1 MNKIYRRLWS
11 TARQCW
17 IVASELASP
26 RGKRAST
33 VLAAGTVGLVMLA
46 TVAQAAEREVEP
58 GEFDEQ
64 SLVEDYP
71 ATPYVADPA
80 LRGLLSSF
88 PLQSAAAAGSINSL
102 HTQVAL
108 TTDNFYRDSTVSGDL
123 QMILGSRS
131 SLTGSKS
138 VGYGSLLTA
147 SGTNNVAVGY
157 GVRVRQGYSTAVGAE
172 SYTDGVGATAFGNN
186 AKAYADNSIAVG
198 SGSRTNDGAGI
209 SRIAIGGDAYAGSSG
224 WTGAIALGGDSRAE
238 YDGVVIGYGAKS
250 SATGA
255 VALGSWS
262 VANETN
268 TVSVGSSGTKRRI
281 VNVND
286 ARLSSTS
293 SDAVT
298 GKQLYATN
306 SNVTKAQTAADGAK
320 TTATAAQST
329 ANTANSNANSA
340 LAKANAVSGL
350 VSQVSAAGN
359 VRLGGENTGTVLDVR
374 NKSNAVRSITGLKD
388 GALSTSSTEA
398 VTGKQ
403 LNATNTNVTS
413 AKTAAD
419 AAKTTAAAAQ
429 STATTANTNA
439 NTALAKA
446 NTVSGLVSQVSATG
460 NVRLGGEN
468 TGTVL
473 DARNKS
479 NAVRSITGL
488 KDGALSA
495 SSTEAVTG
503 KQLNATNAN
512 VTTAQTVADAAKTT
526 ATAAQTT
533 ATTANT
539 NANTALAKANTV
551 SGLVSQVSA
560 SGNVRL
566 GGENTGTV
574 LDARNK
580 SNAVRSI
587 TGLKDGALSTSST
600 EAVTGKQLNATNSN
614 VAAVKS
620 TADAAQ
626 ARVAVLNGLVG
637 QVSASGNV
645 RLGADNTGTVVDVA
659 NKTGAKRKLQNL
671 ANGVLSASS
680 ADAVTGQ
687 QLNATNSEVSSVRTA
702 ATAAKTAADAARGV
716 ADGAVL
722 KADAL
727 GGLVGQV
734 SASGN
739 VRLGAENTGTV
750 LDVRNKS
757 NAVRSI
763 TGLKDGALST
773 SSTEAVTGKQLN
785 ATNTNVTSAKT
796 AADAAKTTAAAAQ
809 STATTANTNANT
821 ALAKANTVSGLVSQ
835 VSATGNVRL
844 GGENTG
850 TVLDARNK
858 SNAVRSI
865 TGLKDGALSASSTEA
880 VTGKQLNATN
890 ANVTTAQTVADAAKT
905 TATAAQTTATTANT
919 NANTALAK
927 ANTVSGL
934 VSQVSASGNVRL
946 GGENTGTV
954 LDARNKSN
962 AVRSITGLK
971 DGALSTSST
980 EAVTG
985 KQLNATN
992 SNVAAVKSTADAAQ
1006 ARVAVLNG
1014 LVGQVSASGN
1024 VRLGADN
1031 TGTVVDVANKS
1042 GAKRKL
1048 QNLANGVLSTSST
1061 DAVTGQQLN
1070 ATNSEV
1076 TSVRTAATAAKT
1088 AADAA
1093 RGVADGAVLKA
1104 DALGGL
1110 VGQVSASG
1118 NVRLG
1123 AENTGTIVDVANK
1136 TGAKRRIYNIA
1147 NGTLSAGSTDAVTGQ
1162 QLFATNATV
1171 ETQRQDLAGHAQ
1183 QLADQDGRI
1192 ADNRVEVDALRADF
1206 DNFDPDLDGVVKFS
1220 ANRRLVDMEGAR
1232 VSGVAAGDISSATS
1246 TDAVNGG
1253 QLFATNVRVRE
1264 IEREG
1269 RFLSIGFDD
1278 ESIDADAGLLGI
1290 ALGDSARASV
1300 SSEGGVAIGSFA
1312 AADALNS
1319 VALGRG
1325 AVVAES
1331 AESGFALGVGS
1342 NVYAKEGVAF
1352 GALSRVVAGA
1362 DGAVALGSYSV
1373 ATEEN
1378 TVSVGNSSVKRRLVN
1393 LDRGISDHDATTITQ
1408 LNEALAGL
1416 GGGAGVDA
1424 LGNVV
1429 GPTYS
1434 VQGGKQDNVGD
1445 ALAALDGAVVRSDS
1459 RVDGLEGQLRATFQ
1473 QSSSTRVDGVGQL
1486 NLAGTQGMV
1495 LSNLADGRIAAGS
1508 RDAVTGSQLYAAKQD
1523 IARNREEIE
1532 QLASQAGTG
1541 ASQRSVSVQ
1550 NQGLIDFG
1558 GARVTGVLPGEV
1570 SAHSYDAVTGAQ
1582 LFESN
1587 SRISNLEQ
1595 NGQLIAV
1602 SKDQE
1607 SIEAKAGLMGVAI
1620 GDGAEASLDSD
1631 GGTALGSYARARGRG
1646 SVALGRGS
1654 FVHNDAD
1661 GGIAI
1666 STGANVYAS
1675 GGIAIGNFS
1684 TVERNAVKSVA
1695 IGGGSVATEA
1705 DTVSFGSYTYQRRLV
1720 NVANGRNTN
1729 DAATIGQLR
1738 GALSTLGGNIDA
1750 NGNVTTPGFNVQG
1763 QHQSTVNDA
1772 LTTLDSAVVTTG
1784 SRMDRVETQLRSV
1797 FQETPST
1804 RSDGTHQ
1811 LTLAGANGMVISNV
1825 ANGLIAAGSR
1835 EAVNGGQLH
1844 AVQQQL
1850 NGRMDGLEQRVDGQP
1865 QSRALSTASAAPT
1878 EQVTP
1883 TPEVSGSPQVA
1894 SAGEGASPAPQPK
1907 SKKDDTPSP
1916 TPQVDT
1922 AELEKML
1929 ARANEYTDGAIS
1941 NFERRLDKM
1950 DKRFNRMAAMS
1961 SAQTAMAM
1969 NTAGLATYNRLGAG
1983 VGYAEGESAM
1993 AVGYQRV
2000 LNDKGSATF
2009 SLNGAFTN
2017 SGERSMGVG
2026 VGIGW

>member
-439 NTALAKA
+439 STALAKA
-446 NTVSGLVSQVSATG
+446 NTVSGLV
-460 NVRLGGEN
+460 N
-468 TGTVL
+468 
-473 DARNKS
+473 
-479 NAVRSITGL
+479 
-488 KDGALSA
+488 
-495 SSTEAVTG
+495 
-503 KQLNATNAN
+503 
-512 VTTAQTVADAAKTT
+512 
-526 ATAAQTT
+526 
-533 ATTANT
+533 
-539 NANTALAKANTV
+539 
-551 SGLVSQVSA
+551 
-560 SGNVRL
+560 
-566 GGENTGTV
+566 
-574 LDARNK
+574 
-580 SNAVRSI
+580 
-587 TGLKDGALSTSST
+587 
-600 EAVTGKQLNATNSN
+600 
-614 VAAVKS
+614 
-620 TADAAQ
+620 
-626 ARVAVLNGLVG
+626 
-637 QVSASGNV
+637 
-645 RLGADNTGTVVDVA
+645 
-659 NKTGAKRKLQNL
+659 
-671 ANGVLSASS
+671 
-680 ADAVTGQ
+680 
-687 QLNATNSEVSSVRTA
+687 
-702 ATAAKTAADAARGV
+702 
-716 ADGAVL
+716 
-722 KADAL
+722 
-727 GGLVGQV
+727 QV

-750 LDVRNKS
+750 LDV
-757 NAVRSI
+757 
-763 TGLKDGALST
+763 
-773 SSTEAVTGKQLN
+773 
-785 ATNTNVTSAKT
+785 
-796 AADAAKTTAAAAQ
+796 
-809 STATTANTNANT
+809 
-821 ALAKANTVSGLVSQ
+821 
-835 VSATGNVRL
+835 
-844 GGENTG
+844 
-850 TVLDARNK
+850 RNK

-1093 RGVADGAVLKA
+1093 RSVADGAVQKA

-1136 TGAKRRIYNIA
+1136 SGGKRRIYNIA

-1171 ETQRQDLAGHAQ
+1171 ETQGQALAGHAQ
-1183 QLADQDGRI
+1183 QLTDQDGRI
-1192 ADNRVEVDALRADF
+1192 ADNRVELDALRTDF
-1206 DNFDPDLDGVVKFS
+1206 DNFSPDLEGVVKFS
-1220 ANRRLVDMEGAR
+1220 TDRLLVDMEGAR
-1232 VSGVAAGDISSATS
+1232 VSGLAAGDISSATS

-1253 QLFATNVRVRE
+1253 QLFVTNARLE
-1264 IEREG
+1264 ELAE
-1269 RFLSIGFDD
+1269 
-1278 ESIDADAGLLGI
+1278 AGELVSVGSGGPGVEAVTGLV
-1290 ALGDSARASV
+1290 AVAVGDSTRA
-1300 SSEGGVAIGSFA
+1300 EGEGAVALGSFA
-1312 AADALNS
+1312 VAEGKNS
-1319 VALGRG
+1319 VALGR
-1325 AVVAES
+1325 AASVAAK
-1331 AESGFALGVGS
+1331 AEDGFALGVRAS
-1342 NVYAKEGVAF
+1342 VESAKGVAIGAGSSVAEGAF
-1352 GALSRVVAGA
+1352 NSVAIGAGSVANDVLTVSFGEGAL
-1362 DGAVALGSYSV
+1362 
-1373 ATEEN
+1373 
-1378 TVSVGNSSVKRRLVN
+1378 KRRLVN
-1393 LDRGISDHDATTITQ
+1393 VARGMSESDASTIGQ
-1408 LNEALAGL
+1408 LSDALAAL
-1416 GGGAGVDA
+1416 GGGAGI
-1424 LGNVV
+1424 
-1429 GPTYS
+1429 GPGGDIVAPVYG
-1434 VQGGKQDNVGD
+1434 VQGGVQNNVGD
-1445 ALAALDGAVVRSDS
+1445 ALATLDGAVVRSDS

-1473 QSSSTRVDGVGQL
+1473 QSPSTRVDGVGQL
-1486 NLAGTQGMV
+1486 NLAGAQGMV

-1508 RDAVTGSQLYAAKQD
+1508 RDAVTGSQLYAAKQEID
-1523 IARNREEIE
+1523 RNKINIDQLMGGGRGIANEWF
-1532 QLASQAGTG
+1532 
-1541 ASQRSVSVQ
+1541 
-1550 NQGLIDFG
+1550 QGPIDFA
-1558 GARVTGVLPGEV
+1558 GAQITGVAAADIS
-1570 SAHSYDAVTGAQ
+1570 SAASTDAVNGGQ
-1582 LFESN
+1582 LFATN
-1587 SRISNLEQ
+1587 SRINDVERKGRYLAVGDTGV
-1595 NGQLIAV
+1595 GQGAFSGAFGLAV
-1602 SKDQE
+1602 
-1607 SIEAKAGLMGVAI
+1607 
-1620 GDGAEASLDSD
+1620 GDGAEASLTSE
-1631 GGTALGSYARARGRG
+1631 GATAVGAFATAKARN
-1646 SVALGRGS
+1646 SVALGRAS
-1654 FVHNDAD
+1654 YVHERAEDGFAVGGRSQVAAR
-1661 GGIAI
+1661 GGIALGAESEVR
-1666 STGANVYAS
+1666 STA
-1675 GGIAIGNFS
+1675 
-1684 TVERNAVKSVA
+1684 RNSVA
-1695 IGGGSVATEA
+1695 IGYQSIANDA
-1705 DTVSFGSYTYQRRLV
+1705 DTVSLGNDLLKRRIA

-1750 NGNVTTPGFNVQG
+1750 NGNVTTPGLTVQG

-1772 LTTLDSAVVTTG
+1772 LTTLDAAVVTTG
-1784 SRMDRVETQLRSV
+1784 SRVDRVETQLRSV

-1804 RSDGTHQ
+1804 RSDGTAQ
-1811 LTLAGANGMVISNV
+1811 LTLVGANGMVISNV
-1825 ANGLIAAGSR
+1825 ANGLVAAGSR

-1865 QSRALSTASAAPT
+1865 QSRALSTASVAPT

-1883 TPEVSGSPQVA
+1883 TPEASDSPQVA
-1894 SAGEGASPAPQPK
+1894 SAGEGTSPTPQPK

-1929 ARANEYTDGAIS
+1929 ARANEYTDGAVS

-2000 LNDKGSATF
+2000 LNEKGSATF

>member
-1 MNKIYRRLWS
+1 MNRIYRRLWS
-11 TARQCW
+11 RVRQCW
-17 IVASELASP
+17 VVASELAPS
-26 RGKRAST
+26 RGKASSTVRAGGLVLLSLLVVPTAGAREDDEDDTAWWARQTMSAFVATAGASGRAFETRAVNRGDVYSNTSRANWSVIDGKESMALGSEARASGEHS
-33 VLAAGTVGLVMLA
+33 LAAGI
-46 TVAQAAEREVEP
+46 
-58 GEFDEQ
+58 
-64 SLVEDYP
+64 
-71 ATPYVADPA
+71 
-80 LRGLLSSF
+80 SSR
-88 PLQSAAAAGSINSL
+88 AAGARSV
-102 HTQVAL
+102 T
-108 TTDNFYRDSTVSGDL
+108 
-123 QMILGSRS
+123 LGSLS
-131 SLTGSKS
+131 EAWGDNSIALGHYAVTKNG
-138 VGYGSLLTA
+138 GYG
-147 SGTNNVAVGY
+147 
-157 GVRVRQGYSTAVGAE
+157 TAVGTYSEAN
-172 SYTDGVGATAFGNN
+172 GIGATALGQN
-186 AKAYADNSIAVG
+186 AKARTDNSIAVG
-198 SGSRTNDGAGI
+198 SGSMTDAGAGV
-209 SRIAIGGDAYAGSSG
+209 SKIAIGGDAYAGSSG
-224 WTGAIALGGDSRAE
+224 WTGAIALGGESRAE
-238 YDGVVIGYGAKS
+238 YDGVAVGYGAKT
-250 SATGA
+250 SANGT
-255 VALGSWS
+255 VALGRGSL
-262 VANETN
+262 ATEAN
-268 TVSVGSSGTKRRI
+268 TVSVGSASVKRRV
-281 VNVND
+281 VNVAD
-286 ARLSSTS
+286 AGLNSTS

-306 SNVTKAQTAADGAK
+306 SNVTKAQAAADGAK

-374 NKSNAVRSITGLKD
+374 NKSNANRRITGLAD
-388 GALSTSSTEA
+388 ASLTTASTEA

-403 LNATNTNVTS
+403 LTATNTNVTS

-419 AAKTTAAAAQ
+419 AAKTTATAAQ
-429 STATTANTNA
+429 SMATTANTNA

-446 NTVSGLVSQVSATG
+446 NAVSS
-460 NVRLGGEN
+460 
-468 TGTVL
+468 
-473 DARNKS
+473 
-479 NAVRSITGL
+479 
-488 KDGALSA
+488 
-495 SSTEAVTG
+495 
-503 KQLNATNAN
+503 
-512 VTTAQTVADAAKTT
+512 
-526 ATAAQTT
+526 
-533 ATTANT
+533 
-539 NANTALAKANTV
+539 
-551 SGLVSQVSA
+551 LVSQVSA

-574 LDARNK
+574 LDVRNK
-580 SNAVRSI
+580 SNAVRTI
-587 TGLKDGALSTSST
+587 TGLKDGALSTTST
-600 EAVTGKQLNATNSN
+600 EAVTGKQLNATNANVSKAQAAADATATRLNASAVALGAGAVAEQASYGISTALGNNAKAYNGKSVAMGADARATVDDAGNKISGNAGVSIGAGTRSGNGAVALGLDAVATGDRGVAVGHEASGKGTHATALGFQSN
-614 VAAVKS
+614 ASANQATAVGRGAVASSLYASALGNQASAKAQSALALGDRANAAHAGAVALGNGSATTGTNQVSVGNDSLKRKVVNVADAALSTSSSEAVTGKQLHATNTSVAAVKA
-620 TADAAQ
+620 TADGAQ
-626 ARVAVLNGLVG
+626 ARVAVLDGLVG

-659 NKTGAKRKLQNL
+659 NKT
-671 ANGVLSASS
+671 
-680 ADAVTGQ
+680 
-687 QLNATNSEVSSVRTA
+687 
-702 ATAAKTAADAARGV
+702 
-716 ADGAVL
+716 
-722 KADAL
+722 
-727 GGLVGQV
+727 
-734 SASGN
+734 
-739 VRLGAENTGTV
+739 
-750 LDVRNKS
+750 
-757 NAVRSI
+757 
-763 TGLKDGALST
+763 
-773 SSTEAVTGKQLN
+773 
-785 ATNTNVTSAKT
+785 
-796 AADAAKTTAAAAQ
+796 
-809 STATTANTNANT
+809 
-821 ALAKANTVSGLVSQ
+821 
-835 VSATGNVRL
+835 
-844 GGENTG
+844 
-850 TVLDARNK
+850 
-858 SNAVRSI
+858 
-865 TGLKDGALSASSTEA
+865 
-880 VTGKQLNATN
+880 
-890 ANVTTAQTVADAAKT
+890 
-905 TATAAQTTATTANT
+905 
-919 NANTALAK
+919 
-927 ANTVSGL
+927 
-934 VSQVSASGNVRL
+934 
-946 GGENTGTV
+946 
-954 LDARNKSN
+954 
-962 AVRSITGLK
+962 
-971 DGALSTSST
+971 
-980 EAVTG
+980 
-985 KQLNATN
+985 
-992 SNVAAVKSTADAAQ
+992 
-1006 ARVAVLNG
+1006 
-1014 LVGQVSASGN
+1014 
-1024 VRLGADN
+1024 
-1031 TGTVVDVANKS
+1031 

-1093 RGVADGAVLKA
+1093 RGVADGAVQKA

-1136 TGAKRRIYNIA
+1136 SGGKRRIYNIA

-1171 ETQRQDLAGHAQ
+1171 ETQRQALAGHAQ
-1183 QLADQDGRI
+1183 QLTDQDGRI
-1192 ADNRVEVDALRADF
+1192 ADNRVELDALRADF

-1220 ANRRLVDMEGAR
+1220 ADRLLVDMEGAR
-1232 VSGVAAGDISSATS
+1232 VSGVAAGDISSAAS

-1253 QLFATNVRVRE
+1253 QLFATNERVNA
-1264 IEREG
+1264 IESAG
-1269 RFLSIGFDD
+1269 MFLSIG
-1278 ESIDADAGLLGI
+1278 S
-1290 ALGDSARASV
+1290 DSLSEAARSGAF
-1300 SSEGGVAIGSFA
+1300 GVAIGDSA
-1312 AADALNS
+1312 QASVEHEGGTAVGAYANASGKNS

-1325 AVVAES
+1325 ALVEKGAES
-1331 AESGFALGVGS
+1331 SFALGAGS
-1342 NVYAKEGVAF
+1342 RAAAVETTAL
-1352 GALSRVVAGA
+1352 GANSRVEASA
-1362 DGAVALGSYSV
+1362 ARSV
-1373 ATEEN
+1373 AVGAGSIARESD
-1378 TVSVGNSSVKRRLVN
+1378 TVSFGTSLYQRRLVN
-1393 LDRGISDHDATTITQ
+1393 VSRGIAEGDVSTIAQ
-1408 LNEALAGL
+1408 LNETLAGF
-1416 GGGAGVDA
+1416 GGSAGVDA

-1429 GPTYS
+1429 GPSYS

-1459 RVDGLEGQLRATFQ
+1459 RVESIEGQLRATFQ
-1473 QSSSTRVDGVGQL
+1473 KSPSTRADGVGQL
-1486 NLAGTQGMV
+1486 NLAGAQGMV

-1550 NQGLIDFG
+1550 NQGPIDFG
-1558 GARVTGVLPGEV
+1558 GARVTGVLSGEV
-1570 SAHSYDAVTGAQ
+1570 SAHSHDAVTGAQ

-1763 QHQSTVNDA
+1763 QHQNTINDA
-1772 LTTLDSAVVTTG
+1772 LTTLDSAVVSTG

-1797 FQETPST
+1797 FQEAPST
-1804 RSDGTHQ
+1804 RSDGTAQ

-1865 QSRALSTASAAPT
+1865 QSRALATASAAPT

-1883 TPEVSGSPQVA
+1883 TPEASDSPQVA
-1894 SAGEGASPAPQPK
+1894 SAGEGTSPTPQPK

-2000 LNDKGSATF
+2000 LNEKGSATF

>member
-1 MNKIYRRLWS
+1 MNRIYRRLWS
-11 TARQCW
+11 RARQCW
-17 IVASELASP
+17 VVASELAPS
-26 RGKRAST
+26 RGKASSTVRAGSLVLLSLLVVPAAGAREDDEDDTAWWARQTMSAFVATAGDSGRAFETRAVNRGDVYSNTSRGNWSVIDGKESMALGSEARASGEHS
-33 VLAAGTVGLVMLA
+33 LAAGI
-46 TVAQAAEREVEP
+46 
-58 GEFDEQ
+58 
-64 SLVEDYP
+64 
-71 ATPYVADPA
+71 
-80 LRGLLSSF
+80 SSR
-88 PLQSAAAAGSINSL
+88 AAGARSV
-102 HTQVAL
+102 T
-108 TTDNFYRDSTVSGDL
+108 
-123 QMILGSRS
+123 LGSLS
-131 SLTGSKS
+131 EAWGDNSIALGHYAVTKNG
-138 VGYGSLLTA
+138 GYG
-147 SGTNNVAVGY
+147 
-157 GVRVRQGYSTAVGAE
+157 TAVGTYSEAN
-172 SYTDGVGATAFGNN
+172 GIGATALGQN
-186 AKAYADNSIAVG
+186 AKARTENSIAVG
-198 SGSRTNDGAGI
+198 SGSMTDAGVGV
-209 SRIAIGGDAYAGSSG
+209 SKIAIGGNAYAGSSG
-224 WTGAIALGGDSRAE
+224 WTGAIALGGESLAE
-238 YDGVVIGYGAKS
+238 YDGVAVGYGAKTW
-250 SATGA
+250 ANGT
-255 VALGSWS
+255 VALGRGSL
-262 VANETN
+262 ATEAN
-268 TVSVGSSGTKRRI
+268 TVSVGSASVKRRV
-281 VNVND
+281 VNVAD
-286 ARLSSTS
+286 ARLNSTS

-398 VTGKQ
+398 VTGRQ
-403 LNATNTNVTS
+403 LNATNSNVT
-413 AKTAAD
+413 AARTA
-419 AAKTTAAAAQ
+419 
-429 STATTANTNA
+429 
-439 NTALAKA
+439 
-446 NTVSGLVSQVSATG
+446 
-460 NVRLGGEN
+460 
-468 TGTVL
+468 
-473 DARNKS
+473 
-479 NAVRSITGL
+479 
-488 KDGALSA
+488 
-495 SSTEAVTG
+495 
-503 KQLNATNAN
+503 
-512 VTTAQTVADAAKTT
+512 ADAAKTT

-574 LDARNK
+574 LDVRNK
-580 SNAVRSI
+580 SNAVRTI
-587 TGLKDGALSTSST
+587 TGLKDGALSTT
-600 EAVTGKQLNATNSN
+600 
-614 VAAVKS
+614 
-620 TADAAQ
+620 
-626 ARVAVLNGLVG
+626 
-637 QVSASGNV
+637 
-645 RLGADNTGTVVDVA
+645 
-659 NKTGAKRKLQNL
+659 
-671 ANGVLSASS
+671 
-680 ADAVTGQ
+680 
-687 QLNATNSEVSSVRTA
+687 
-702 ATAAKTAADAARGV
+702 
-716 ADGAVL
+716 
-722 KADAL
+722 
-727 GGLVGQV
+727 
-734 SASGN
+734 
-739 VRLGAENTGTV
+739 
-750 LDVRNKS
+750 
-757 NAVRSI
+757 
-763 TGLKDGALST
+763 
-773 SSTEAVTGKQLN
+773 
-785 ATNTNVTSAKT
+785 
-796 AADAAKTTAAAAQ
+796 
-809 STATTANTNANT
+809 
-821 ALAKANTVSGLVSQ
+821 
-835 VSATGNVRL
+835 
-844 GGENTG
+844 
-850 TVLDARNK
+850 
-858 SNAVRSI
+858 
-865 TGLKDGALSASSTEA
+865 STEA

-890 ANVTTAQTVADAAKT
+890 ANVSKAQAAADATAARLNASAVALGAGAVAEQASYGISTALGNNAKAYNGKSVAMGADARATVDDAGNKISGNAGVSIGAGTRSGNGAVALGLDAVATGDRGVAVGHEASGKGTHATALGFQSNASANQATAVGRGAVASSLYASALGNQASAKAQSALALGDRANAAHAGAVALGNGSATTGTNQVSVGNDSLKRKVVNVADA
-905 TATAAQTTATTANT
+905 
-919 NANTALAK
+919 
-927 ANTVSGL
+927 
-934 VSQVSASGNVRL
+934 
-946 GGENTGTV
+946 
-954 LDARNKSN
+954 
-962 AVRSITGLK
+962 
-971 DGALSTSST
+971 ALSTSSS

-985 KQLNATN
+985 KQLHATN
-992 SNVAAVKSTADAAQ
+992 TSVAAVKATADGAQ
-1006 ARVAVLNG
+1006 ARVAVLDG

-1048 QNLANGVLSTSST
+1048 QNLANGVLSASST

-1076 TSVRTAATAAKT
+1076 ASVRTAATAAKT

-1093 RGVADGAVLKA
+1093 RGVADGAVQKA
-1104 DALGGL
+1104 DVLGGL

-1171 ETQRQDLAGHAQ
+1171 ETQRQALAGHAQ
-1183 QLADQDGRI
+1183 QLTDQDGRI
-1192 ADNRVEVDALRADF
+1192 ADNRVELDALRADF

-1220 ANRRLVDMEGAR
+1220 ADRLLVDMEGAR
-1232 VSGVAAGDISSATS
+1232 VSGVAAGDISSAAS

-1253 QLFATNVRVRE
+1253 QLFATNERVNA
-1264 IEREG
+1264 IESAG
-1269 RFLSIGFDD
+1269 MFLSIG
-1278 ESIDADAGLLGI
+1278 S
-1290 ALGDSARASV
+1290 DSLSEAARSGAF
-1300 SSEGGVAIGSFA
+1300 GVAIGDSA
-1312 AADALNS
+1312 QASVEHEGGTAVGAYANAGGKNS

-1325 AVVAES
+1325 ALVEKGAENS
-1331 AESGFALGVGS
+1331 FALGAGTRAAAVETT
-1342 NVYAKEGVAF
+1342 AL
-1352 GALSRVVAGA
+1352 GANSRVEASA
-1362 DGAVALGSYSV
+1362 ARSV
-1373 ATEEN
+1373 AVGAGSIARESD
-1378 TVSVGNSSVKRRLVN
+1378 TVSFGTSLYQRRLVN
-1393 LDRGISDHDATTITQ
+1393 VSRGIAEGDVATIAQ
-1408 LNEALAGL
+1408 LNETLAGF
-1416 GGGAGVDA
+1416 GGSAGMDA

-1473 QSSSTRVDGVGQL
+1473 QSPSTRADGVGQL
-1486 NLAGTQGMV
+1486 NLAGAQGMV

-1508 RDAVTGSQLYAAKQD
+1508 RDAVTGNQLHAAEQKIEHNRRD
-1523 IARNREEIE
+1523 IDAMRRDWRLDQRNLLTEI
-1532 QLASQAGTG
+1532 SDG
-1541 ASQRSVSVQ
+1541 A
-1550 NQGLIDFG
+1550 LIDFG
-1558 GARVTGVLPGEV
+1558 GARLTGVADARL
-1570 SAHSYDAVTGAQ
+1570 SADSSDVVRGSQ
-1582 LFESN
+1582 LFETNQRLNDMEGKDRFVSIG
-1587 SRISNLEQ
+1587 SGGEQ
-1595 NGQLIAV
+1595 NAASAGAFSVAV
-1602 SKDQE
+1602 GDSAMA
-1607 SIEAKAGLMGVAI
+1607 AKGNEGGVAI
-1620 GDGAEASLDSD
+1620 GAYAYAGGMNSIALGRAASIRDGVNDGFAVGTRSLVEADASMAIGAESRVSA
-1631 GGTALGSYARARGRG
+1631 GAKY
-1646 SVALGRGS
+1646 SVALGS
-1654 FVHNDAD
+1654 L
-1661 GGIAI
+1661 
-1666 STGANVYAS
+1666 
-1675 GGIAIGNFS
+1675 
-1684 TVERNAVKSVA
+1684 SVA
-1695 IGGGSVATEA
+1695 DEFG
-1705 DTVSFGSYTYQRRLV
+1705 TVSVGHATFQRRLV

-1763 QHQSTVNDA
+1763 QHQNTINDA
-1772 LTTLDSAVVTTG
+1772 LTTLDSAVVSTG

-1804 RSDGTHQ
+1804 RNDGTAQ

-1883 TPEVSGSPQVA
+1883 TPEASDSPQVA
-1894 SAGEGASPAPQPK
+1894 SAGEGVSPTPQPK
-1907 SKKDDTPSP
+1907 SKKGDAPSP

-2000 LNDKGSATF
+2000 LNEKGSATF

>member
-11 TARQCW
+11 QARQCW

-33 VLAAGTVGLVMLA
+33 ILAAGTVGLVMLA

-71 ATPYVADPA
+71 ATPSVADSTFRSA
-80 LRGLLSSF
+80 LSSF
-88 PLQSAAAAGSINSL
+88 PLQPAAAAGSINSL

-238 YDGVVIGYGAKS
+238 YDGVAVGYGAKT
-250 SATGA
+250 SANGT
-255 VALGSWS
+255 VALGRGSL
-262 VANETN
+262 ATEAN
-268 TVSVGSSGTKRRI
+268 TVSVGSASVKRRV
-281 VNVND
+281 VNVAD
-286 ARLSSTS
+286 ARLNSSS

-374 NKSNAVRSITGLKD
+374 NKSNAVRSIAGLKD

-419 AAKTTAAAAQ
+419 AAKATATAAQ
-429 STATTANTNA
+429 STATTA
-439 NTALAKA
+439 
-446 NTVSGLVSQVSATG
+446 S
-460 NVRLGGEN
+460 
-468 TGTVL
+468 
-473 DARNKS
+473 
-479 NAVRSITGL
+479 
-488 KDGALSA
+488 
-495 SSTEAVTG
+495 
-503 KQLNATNAN
+503 
-512 VTTAQTVADAAKTT
+512 
-526 ATAAQTT
+526 
-533 ATTANT
+533 T

-587 TGLKDGALSTSST
+587 TGLKDGALSTTST
-600 EAVTGKQLNATNSN
+600 EAVTGKQLNATNTNVSKAQAAADATTARLNASAVALGAGADAEQASYGISTALGNNAKAYNGKSVAMGADARATVDDAGNKVNGNGGVSIGAGTRSGNGAVALGLDALATGDRGIAVGHEASGKGTHATALGFQSN
-614 VAAVKS
+614 ASANQATAVGRGAVASSLYASALGNQASATAQSALALGDRANATHAGAVALGNDSATTAANQVSVGNGSLKRKVVNVADGALSTSSSEAVTGKQLHATNTSVAAVKA
-620 TADAAQ
+620 TADGAQ
-626 ARVAVLNGLVG
+626 ARVAVLDGLVG
-637 QVSASGNV
+637 QVSVSGNV

-687 QLNATNSEVSSVRTA
+687 QLNATNSEVTSVRTA
-702 ATAAKTAADAARGV
+702 ATVAKTAADAARGV
-716 ADGAVL
+716 ADGAV
-722 KADAL
+722 
-727 GGLVGQV
+727 Q
-734 SASGN
+734 
-739 VRLGAENTGTV
+739 
-750 LDVRNKS
+750 
-757 NAVRSI
+757 
-763 TGLKDGALST
+763 
-773 SSTEAVTGKQLN
+773 
-785 ATNTNVTSAKT
+785 
-796 AADAAKTTAAAAQ
+796 
-809 STATTANTNANT
+809 
-821 ALAKANTVSGLVSQ
+821 
-835 VSATGNVRL
+835 
-844 GGENTG
+844 
-850 TVLDARNK
+850 
-858 SNAVRSI
+858 
-865 TGLKDGALSASSTEA
+865 
-880 VTGKQLNATN
+880 
-890 ANVTTAQTVADAAKT
+890 
-905 TATAAQTTATTANT
+905 
-919 NANTALAK
+919 
-927 ANTVSGL
+927 
-934 VSQVSASGNVRL
+934 
-946 GGENTGTV
+946 
-954 LDARNKSN
+954 
-962 AVRSITGLK
+962 
-971 DGALSTSST
+971 
-980 EAVTG
+980 
-985 KQLNATN
+985 
-992 SNVAAVKSTADAAQ
+992 
-1006 ARVAVLNG
+1006 
-1014 LVGQVSASGN
+1014 
-1024 VRLGADN
+1024 
-1031 TGTVVDVANKS
+1031 
-1042 GAKRKL
+1042 
-1048 QNLANGVLSTSST
+1048 
-1061 DAVTGQQLN
+1061 
-1070 ATNSEV
+1070 
-1076 TSVRTAATAAKT
+1076 
-1088 AADAA
+1088 
-1093 RGVADGAVLKA
+1093 KA

-1136 TGAKRRIYNIA
+1136 SGGKRRIYNIA
-1147 NGTLSAGSTDAVTGQ
+1147 NGTLSTGSTDAVTGQ
-1162 QLFATNATV
+1162 QLFATNTTV
-1171 ETQRQDLAGHAQ
+1171 ETQRQALAGHAQ
-1183 QLADQDGRI
+1183 QLTDQDGRI
-1192 ADNRVEVDALRADF
+1192 ADNRVELDALRTDF

-1220 ANRRLVDMEGAR
+1220 ADRLLVDMEGAR
-1232 VSGVAAGDISSATS
+1232 VSGVAAGDISSAAS

-1253 QLFATNVRVRE
+1253 QLFATNERVNA
-1264 IEREG
+1264 IESAG
-1269 RFLSIGFDD
+1269 MFLSIG
-1278 ESIDADAGLLGI
+1278 S
-1290 ALGDSARASV
+1290 DSLSEAARSGAF
-1300 SSEGGVAIGSFA
+1300 GVAIGDSA
-1312 AADALNS
+1312 QASVEHEGGTAVGAYANASGKNS

-1325 AVVAES
+1325 ALVEKGAES
-1331 AESGFALGVGS
+1331 SFALGAGS
-1342 NVYAKEGVAF
+1342 RAAAVETTAL
-1352 GALSRVVAGA
+1352 GANSRVEASA
-1362 DGAVALGSYSV
+1362 ARSV
-1373 ATEEN
+1373 AVGAGSIARESD
-1378 TVSVGNSSVKRRLVN
+1378 TVSFGTSLYQRRLVN
-1393 LDRGISDHDATTITQ
+1393 VSRGIAEGDVSTIAQ
-1408 LNEALAGL
+1408 LNETLAGF
-1416 GGGAGVDA
+1416 GGSAGVDA

-1459 RVDGLEGQLRATFQ
+1459 RVDGLESQLRATFQ
-1473 QSSSTRVDGVGQL
+1473 QSPSTRADGIGQL
-1486 NLAGTQGMV
+1486 NLAGPQGMV

-1523 IARNREEIE
+1523 IADNRSEIDQMKE
-1532 QLASQAGTG
+1532 QRKGLAGFTRQGPIDFAGARITG
-1541 ASQRSVSVQ
+1541 LADGDISSASSSDAVNGGQLYTTNSRLTDLEDSQRFLSVGSA
-1550 NQGLIDFG
+1550 GP
-1558 GARVTGVLPGEV
+1558 AV
-1570 SAHSYDAVTGAQ
+1570 SA
-1582 LFESN
+1582 
-1587 SRISNLEQ
+1587 R
-1595 NGQLIAV
+1595 
-1602 SKDQE
+1602 
-1607 SIEAKAGLMGVAI
+1607 AGLVGVAL
-1620 GDGAEASLDSD
+1620 GDSAVGVGEGA
-1631 GGTALGSYARARGRG
+1631 TALGSFSRAGG
-1646 SVALGRGS
+1646 KNSVALGRAAHVMESAEDGFAVGVRS
-1654 FVHNDAD
+1654 VVDAEK
-1661 GGIAI
+1661 
-1666 STGANVYAS
+1666 
-1675 GGIAIGNFS
+1675 GIAIGAAS
-1684 TVERNAVKSVA
+1684 SVQAGATYSVA
-1695 IGGGSVATEA
+1695 IGSGSIARDA
-1705 DTVSFGSYTYQRRLV
+1705 LTVSFGEGALQRRLV

-1738 GALSTLGGNIDA
+1738 GALSALGGNIDA
-1750 NGNVTTPGFNVQG
+1750 NGNVITAGFTVQG

-1797 FQETPST
+1797 FQESPST
-1804 RSDGTHQ
+1804 RSDGTAQ

-1865 QSRALSTASAAPT
+1865 QSRALATASAAPT

-1883 TPEVSGSPQVA
+1883 TPEASDSPQVA
-1894 SAGEGASPAPQPK
+1894 SAGEGTSPTPQPK